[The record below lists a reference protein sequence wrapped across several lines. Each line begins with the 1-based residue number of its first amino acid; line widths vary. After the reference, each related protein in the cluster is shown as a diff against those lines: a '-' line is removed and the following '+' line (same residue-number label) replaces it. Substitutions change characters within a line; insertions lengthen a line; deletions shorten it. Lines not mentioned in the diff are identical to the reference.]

1 MNAWRRH
8 AALAAAAVLSA
19 GCASTAPQSA
29 APPPMHD
36 YPTADRVIFVQA
48 CLRDHPGGHYEM
60 LNKCSCAID
69 AIARELPFE
78 TYTAMAT
85 ATNANSIGGERGG
98 YIRDTE
104 LLQVDIRK
112 FRQINAK
119 AKKGCFIGGP

>member
-1 MNAWRRH
+1 MKAWRRH
-8 AALAAAAVLSA
+8 LTLAAAAVLSA
-19 GCASTAPQSA
+19 ACAATAPQPA
-29 APPPMHD
+29 QPPMHE

-78 TYTAMAT
+78 AYTAMAT